1 MPKTLRLARLTLTIE
16 VVSDLDRETGET
28 LEELLEQY
36 YVMVDTIQLL
46 ARDLEARNPGRVK
59 VTIEA

>member
-28 LEELLEQY
+28 LEKLLEQY

>member
-1 MPKTLRLARLTLTIE
+1 MPKTLRLARLTLTVE

>member
-1 MPKTLRLARLTLTIE
+1 MPKTLRLARLTLTVE
-16 VVSDLDRETGET
+16 VVSNLDRETGET